1 MPTHFEK
8 LFDFLVKAVR
18 LISSAERLK
27 KGKDKM
33 FTLRRLGLAV
43 ITLPI
48 ALAGY
53 TAIYFVLAGFAEYA
67 SIGLLISNL
76 WAVGF
81 GWIVAVTFSKQI
93 IDLVGRLSD

>member
-1 MPTHFEK
+1 M
-8 LFDFLVKAVR
+8 R
-18 LISSAERLK
+18 
-27 KGKDKM
+27 KGRNKM
-33 FTLRRLGLAV
+33 IYTLRRLGLAV

-53 TAIYFVLAGFAEYA
+53 SAIYFVLAGFAEYA

-93 IDLVGRLSD
+93 IDLIERWAN

>member
-1 MPTHFEK
+1 M
-8 LFDFLVKAVR
+8 
-18 LISSAERLK
+18 IY
-27 KGKDKM
+27 
-33 FTLRRLGLAV
+33 TLRRLGLAV

-53 TAIYFVLAGFAEYA
+53 SAIYFVLAGLGQYA

-93 IDLVGRLSD
+93 FDLVERWAN

>member
-1 MPTHFEK
+1 
-8 LFDFLVKAVR
+8 
-18 LISSAERLK
+18 
-27 KGKDKM
+27 M

-53 TAIYFVLAGFAEYA
+53 AGIYFAMFALSNGYA
-67 SIGLLISNL
+67 SFGLLLNNF

-81 GWIVAVTFSKQI
+81 GWVVAVTFSKQI
-93 IDLVGRLSD
+93 FDLVGKLGE